1 MMGAMDIAA
10 IVLIVLLTVGAVL
23 AASLAVAVRNQR
35 IGITR
40 RSHDPAIDPF
50 RVGEPWRR
58 LVQGAVRAENRYRET
73 LKSTPPG
80 PMQER
85 LTEIGTHIDDAV
97 SECWRIAQRG
107 YDLQHALDAM
117 DIARSREQL
126 AAIPAD
132 AADPDVVQRAAALSS
147 RVNAYDRIA
156 ATTQQ
161 TEQQLRL
168 LVARLEETSA
178 RGAELSLTAGTPGV
192 EALDQEVTGVVD
204 ELESLRLAF
213 EELDARPELPPG

>member
-10 IVLIVLLTVGAVL
+10 IVLVVLLTVGAVL
-23 AASLAVAVRNQR
+23 AVTLVLAVRNQR
-35 IGITR
+35 LGVTR
-40 RSHDPAIDPF
+40 RTHDPAIDPF

-58 LVQGAVRAENRYRET
+58 LVQGAVRAENRYRQT
-73 LKSTPPG
+73 LTSTPAG
-80 PMQER
+80 PMHER
-85 LTEIGTHIDDAV
+85 LAEIGTHIDDAV

-126 AAIPAD
+126 AGIPTD
-132 AADPDVVQRAAALSS
+132 ATDPDVVQRAAALSS
-147 RVNAYDRIA
+147 RVAAYERIA
-156 ATTQQ
+156 ATTEQ

-192 EALDQEVTGVVD
+192 DALDQEVSGVVD